1 MSNTSNPSNLSKSV
15 FKDALKNR
23 ANDKSNRADLKHYTK
38 LLQAAY
44 CDEWVAVYQYS
55 IESDFLLKLNTNN
68 LVSDKAYNQIT
79 KELMKHTQEEFN
91 HAKLLV
97 PELYKIGSE
106 PIYQIDM
113 LQLSSNGQLLIP
125 ETNQDIILNQAIEA
139 ETNAIKVYT
148 ELLKFANAAGV
159 TNQHFV
165 DTLKFILDQEKEHKS
180 DLEKLLKE
188 FKVEERI
195 R

>member
-1 MSNTSNPSNLSKSV
+1 MSNTSNLSKSV

-55 IESDFLLKLNTNN
+55 IESDFLLKLNTTN

-79 KELMKHTQEEFN
+79 KELIKHTQEEFN

-113 LQLSSNGQLLIP
+113 LQLSANAPLLIP
-125 ETNQDIILNQAIEA
+125 EQEQDTILNQAITA
-139 ETNAIKVYT
+139 EEGAIKVYS
-148 ELLKFANAAGV
+148 ELIKFVNATKCTGQ
-159 TNQHFV
+159 NFK
-165 DTLKFILDQEKEHKS
+165 DTLKFILDQEHEHKN

-188 FKVEERI
+188 FKGE
-195 R
+195 

>member
-1 MSNTSNPSNLSKSV
+1 MSTSV

-23 ANDKSNRADLKHYTK
+23 RTNKNNEKELKHYSK

-55 IESDFLLKLNTNN
+55 IESDFLLKLNTSN

-79 KELMKHTQEEFN
+79 KELIKHTQEEFN
-91 HAKLLV
+91 HAKLIV
-97 PELYKIGSE
+97 PELYKIGYE

-113 LQLSSNGQLLIP
+113 LQISSNGPLLIP
-125 ETNQDIILNQAIEA
+125 EKDQKIILNQAITA
-139 ETNAIKVYT
+139 EEGAIKVYS
-148 ELLKFANAAGV
+148 ELIKFANTAGV
-159 TNQHFV
+159 TNQTFI

-188 FKVEERI
+188 FRGE
-195 R
+195 